1 LSRLNTTRNNAR
13 LVGMLAWQDVV
24 QRYRRSIIGQ
34 FWITISMAITVLCL
48 GFLFGALFKVPYKN
62 FLPFLA
68 MGLILWG
75 LISNTLTEAGAA
87 FTNATN
93 IIRQIKLPGMVYVA
107 RVVWRNLIVFAH
119 NIVIIPILFLVIDV
133 PVGTEFF
140 LAVPGMVLLS
150 ANLLWMSYMLGLFCT
165 RFRDLPQMVQ
175 SALQIAFYVTPI
187 IWMPNLLS
195 GRAEAYV
202 LGYNPFFHLIELV
215 RAPVLGQAPTLENWL
230 VGLGLLVIGWA
241 LTFVL
246 ANKFS
251 HRVAYWL

>member
-1 LSRLNTTRNNAR
+1 
-13 LVGMLAWQDVV
+13 MLAWQDVV

-48 GFLFGALFKVPYKN
+48 GFLFGALFKVPYKD

-87 FTNATN
+87 FTNASN

-119 NIVIIPILFLVIDV
+119 NIVIIPLLFLAIGF
-133 PVGTEFF
+133 PMGLE
-140 LAVPGMVLLS
+140 LLIAIPGLLLLS
-150 ANLLWMSYMLGLFCT
+150 ANLLWMSYVLAVFCT

-202 LGYNPFFHLIELV
+202 LGFNPFFHLIELV
-215 RAPVLGQAPTLENWL
+215 RTPVLGQAPALNNWL
-230 VGLGLLVIGWA
+230 VGVGMLVVGW
-241 LTFVL
+241 LFTEVL
-246 ANKFS
+246 AKKFS

>member
-1 LSRLNTTRNNAR
+1 
-13 LVGMLAWQDVV
+13 MLAWQDVV

-48 GFLFGALFKVPYKN
+48 GFLFGALFKVPYKD

-87 FTNATN
+87 FINASN

-119 NIVIIPILFLVIDV
+119 NIVIIPLLFLAIGF
-133 PVGTEFF
+133 PMGLELL
-140 LAVPGMVLLS
+140 LAIPGLLLLS
-150 ANLLWMSYMLGLFCT
+150 ANLLWMSYVLGVFCT

-202 LGYNPFFHLIELV
+202 LGFNPFFHLITLV
-215 RAPVLGQAPTLENWL
+215 RAPILGQAPTLNNWL
-230 VGLGLLVIGWA
+230 VSVGMLVVGW
-241 LTFVL
+241 LFTEVL
-246 ANKFS
+246 AKKFS

>member
-1 LSRLNTTRNNAR
+1 MSRLNTTRNNAR

-48 GFLFGALFKVPYKN
+48 GFLFGALFKVPYKD

-87 FTNATN
+87 FTNSTN

-119 NIVIIPILFLVIDV
+119 NIVIIPLLFLAIGF
-133 PVGTEFF
+133 PMGPELLLTI
-140 LAVPGMVLLS
+140 PGLLLVL
-150 ANLLWMSYMLGLFCT
+150 ANLLWMSYVLGVFCT

-195 GRAEAYV
+195 GRAEAY
-202 LGYNPFFHLIELV
+202 LLSFNPFFHLIELV
-215 RAPVLGQAPTLENWL
+215 RAPVLGQAPTLNNWL
-230 VGLGLLVIGWA
+230 VGLGLLALGWVVMV
-241 LTFVL
+241 VL
-246 ANKFS
+246 AKKFS
-251 HRVAYWL
+251 HRIAYWL